1 MGNRSRGIRGND
13 TVDGGLVLSDVEEE
27 AGDFEEGV
35 LVVEALLDVGLLLL
49 LGVEGAEETD
59 AAGEAA
65 LLLDLREQVQLE
77 IANPSGR
84 IPGTSQRRPS

>member
-13 TVDGGLVLSDVEEE
+13 TVDGGLVLGDVKEE
-27 AGDFEEGV
+27 ASDLEEGV

-65 LLLDLREQVQLE
+65 LLLDLRKQVQLE
-77 IANPSGR
+77 IANPSGC

>member
-1 MGNRSRGIRGND
+1 MGPRARGRRGVD
-13 TVDGGLVLSDVEEE
+13 TVAGGRVLGDGKAEASDR
-27 AGDFEEGV
+27 EEGV

-77 IANPSGR
+77 IANPPGR
-84 IPGTSQRRPS
+84 IPGTS